1 MTLNVIVNQTK
12 ECPQC
17 YATDKHIESFDFP
30 KKRIFREWLIVIY
43 IGELNKIK
51 EIECD
56 DPYQINEQKIY
67 D

>member
-1 MTLNVIVNQTK
+1 MTLNVKVNQTK

-17 YATDKHIESFDFP
+17 DTTDKHIESFDFS
-30 KKRIFREWLIVIY
+30 KKRIFWEGLIVIY

-51 EIECD
+51 EIESD
-56 DPYQINEQKIY
+56 DPYQIDEQKIQ